1 MVDPAVDP
9 LLPRVLVNRL
19 WQHHF
24 GEGIVRSTDDFGAM
38 GQKPSHPEL
47 LDWLAASLVESGWS
61 IKAMHR
67 LMLTSSTY
75 RMSSMP
81 DAAAE
86 QIDPTNTLLHRMNVR
101 RLEAEAIRDT
111 LLAVSGQLEAR
122 DVWSQRARPFDKL
135 HGGPRPAGPIG
146 PSRRRRPPKHLP
158 ERETQ
163 FLEPHA
169 SRVRRTGAVLDDG
182 PAQRFQRPRP
192 GAHPLERPAG
202 HQPGAGSGPS
212 TRRLAPDNPYKRAAR
227 RALSDRPRP
236 TAFRSR
242 SPRQPRFP
250 DRLQPG
256 SIHCCRLSVTEPS
269 LEAWADLCHVLI
281 NMKEFIFVD

>member
-47 LDWLAASLVESGWS
+47 LDWLATELLESGWS

-67 LMLTSSTY
+67 LMLTSNAY

-81 DAAAE
+81 DADAE
-86 QIDPTNTLLHRMNVR
+86 QIDPANTLLHRMNVR

-111 LLAVSGQLEAR
+111 LLAVTGRLAATMFGPSVPVHLTSYMEGRGRPGQSGPLDGDGRRSIYLSVRRNFLNPMLLAFDAPVPFSTMGRRNVSNVPAQALTLLNDPLVQSQARLWAQHQAARSGQS
-122 DVWSQRARPFDKL
+122 VRARLDGL
-135 HGGPRPAGPIG
+135 YLTALG
-146 PSRRRRPPKHLP
+146 RPP
-158 ERETQ
+158 
-163 FLEPHA
+163 
-169 SRVRRTGAVLDDG
+169 
-182 PAQRFQRPRP
+182 
-192 GAHPLERPAG
+192 
-202 HQPGAGSGPS
+202 
-212 TRRLAPDNPYKRAAR
+212 
-227 RALSDRPRP
+227 SDQ
-236 TAFRSR
+236 R
-242 SPRQPRFP
+242 SPRQPRLP

-256 SIHCCRLSVTEPS
+256 SIHCCRLDSPS
-269 LEAWADLCHVLI
+269 PRSRPGPISAMC
-281 NMKEFIFVD
+281 